1 MRRRRRLA
9 QFGAQGRQGRAARLR
24 RRDRAGPLAGP
35 GRRGAGT
42 RSPRRLQRPMVSHDP
57 PRLGVLSGGGRV
69 ARPEMRVVDGERLL
83 ATRRERQRQK
93 RRGDAYTPP
102 QEPGFERRESPKR
115 RAEKDL
121 SHETMSSSSHGARA
135 KKYLTSVGYS
145 YRDRHIMPRS
155 LMGSPLAAVPSRPSE
170 SEGYAPVCRSISRVR
185 GPWIGRIEGTMT
197 SDSRPTPFQ
206 PSVSKTQRK
215 MERPRF
221 VR

>member
-69 ARPEMRVVDGERLL
+69 AGSEMRVVDGERLL

-93 RRGDAYTPP
+93 RRGDAYAPP
-102 QEPGFERRESPKR
+102 QGPGFEHWGSPKHC
-115 RAEKDL
+115 AETDL
-121 SHETMSSSSHGARA
+121 PHEPISSFSHGVRT
-135 KKYLTSVGYS
+135 KKYVTSVHYS

-170 SEGYAPVCRSISRVR
+170 SEGYAPVFRSFSRVR
-185 GPWIGRIEGTMT
+185 GPWIDRIEGTTT
-197 SDSRPTPFQ
+197 SDSRTTPCQ
-206 PSVSKTQRK
+206 PSNSKTQRK
-215 MERPRF
+215 MEWPRF